1 MRKAREEIVYDE
13 ETDKNIDRHKES
25 RNMRF
30 VPTHCLREGMIL
42 GDNLYNNFGDLMLS
56 GGTKLSEEYV
66 KSIHRLQ
73 YNGVYIEDDISKD
86 IQIINIINDSIRAQS
101 VKSIK
106 DMFIHCEK
114 GNPDIKPDLR
124 KAKQQI
130 ETIVDEIFAQR
141 NLMVNMIDMK
151 VFDDYTYY
159 HSVNVAVLSIVLG
172 VALKMDREE
181 LCNLGFAAL
190 LHDIGKVF
198 VNRDILNKAGRLT
211 STEFEVIKTH
221 SLLGCN
227 HIKKAHSVPNSTY
240 MAILDHHE
248 KYAGGGYPNN
258 LKGDEIS
265 WYGRIIAIA
274 DVYDALTSDRP
285 YRKAMLPSDAMEY
298 VMAYTTIQFDPRV
311 VQVFVRKIAPY
322 PIGTCVKLSN
332 GLTGIVV
339 RNYEEL
345 CMRPRIRIFLD
356 HDLDV
361 TPYEIELADYEALN
375 ITVIEVV

>member
-1 MRKAREEIVYDE
+1 
-13 ETDKNIDRHKES
+13 
-25 RNMRF
+25 MRF

-56 GGTKLSEEYV
+56 RGTELTKEYV
-66 KSIHRLQ
+66 NSIHRLQ

-86 IQIINIINDSIRAQS
+86 IHIINIINDSVRAQT
-101 VKSIK
+101 VKGIK
-106 DMFIHCEK
+106 DVFIHCEK
-114 GNPDIKPDLR
+114 DSPDVKPDLR

-130 ETIVDEIFAQR
+130 ETIVDEIFAHR
-141 NLMVNMIDMK
+141 HLMVNMIDMK

-198 VNRDILNKAGRLT
+198 VNRDILNKAGKLT
-211 STEFEVIKTH
+211 PAEFDEIKTH

-227 HIKKAHSVPNSTY
+227 HIKKGYGVPNSTY

-248 KYAGGGYPNN
+248 KYDGGGYPNN
-258 LKGDEIS
+258 LKGDNIS
-265 WYGRIIAIA
+265 WYGRIISIA

-298 VMAYTTIQFDPRV
+298 VMAYTTTQFDPKV
-311 VQVFVRKIAPY
+311 VEVFVRKIAPY

-339 RNYEEL
+339 ENYEEL
-345 CMRPRIRIFLD
+345 CMRPRVRIFMD
-356 HDLDV
+356 NDGDV
-361 TPYEIELADYEALN
+361 EPYELEMADHESLN
-375 ITVIEVV
+375 ITVIEIV

>member
-1 MRKAREEIVYDE
+1 
-13 ETDKNIDRHKES
+13 
-25 RNMRF
+25 MRF
-30 VPTHCLREGMIL
+30 VPTYCLRQGMIL

-56 GGTKLSEEYV
+56 SGTVLKEEYV
-66 KSIHRLQ
+66 RSIERLQ

-86 IQIINIINDSIRAQS
+86 IHIINIISDSVRAQT

-106 DMFIHCEK
+106 DVFIHCEK
-114 GNPDIKPDLR
+114 DGSGIKYDIKKIKL
-124 KAKQQI
+124 QI
-130 ETIVDEIFAQR
+130 ETIVDEIFANK

-172 VALKMDREE
+172 VAFDMQREE

-198 VNRDILNKAGRLT
+198 VNKDILNKCGKLT
-211 STEFEVIKTH
+211 PQEFEEIKTH

-227 HIKKAHSVPNSTY
+227 HIKKGYGVANSSY
-240 MAILDHHE
+240 MGILDHHE
-248 KYAGGGYPNN
+248 KYDGGGYPNN
-258 LKGDEIS
+258 LKGNNIS
-265 WYGRIIAIA
+265 WYGRIISIA
-274 DVYDALTSDRP
+274 DVYDAITSDRP

-298 VMAYTTIQFDPRV
+298 IMASTMTLFDPQV
-311 VQVFVRKIAPY
+311 VEVFVRKIAPY

-339 RNYEEL
+339 ENFEEL
-345 CMRPRIRIFLD
+345 CMRPRVRIFMEQGKEIE
-356 HDLDV
+356 
-361 TPYEIELADYEALN
+361 PYEINLADYQSLN
-375 ITVIEVV
+375 ITVIEIV

>member
-1 MRKAREEIVYDE
+1 
-13 ETDKNIDRHKES
+13 
-25 RNMRF
+25 MRF
-30 VPTHCLREGMIL
+30 VPTYCLRQGMIL

-56 GGTKLSEEYV
+56 SGTVLKEEYV
-66 KSIHRLQ
+66 RSIERLQ

-86 IQIINIINDSIRAQS
+86 IHIINIISDSVRAQT

-106 DMFIHCEK
+106 DVFIHCEK
-114 GNPDIKPDLR
+114 DGSGIKYDIKKIKL
-124 KAKQQI
+124 QI
-130 ETIVDEIFAQR
+130 ETIVDEIFANK

-172 VALKMDREE
+172 VAFDMQREE

-198 VNRDILNKAGRLT
+198 VNKDILNKCGKLT
-211 STEFEVIKTH
+211 PQEFEEIKTH

-227 HIKKAHSVPNSTY
+227 HIKKGYGVANSSY
-240 MAILDHHE
+240 MGILDHHE
-248 KYAGGGYPNN
+248 KYDGGGYPNN
-258 LKGDEIS
+258 LKGNNIS
-265 WYGRIIAIA
+265 WYGRIISIA
-274 DVYDALTSDRP
+274 DVYDAITSDRP

-298 VMAYTTIQFDPRV
+298 IMASTMTLFDPQV
-311 VQVFVRKIAPY
+311 VEVFVRKIAPY

-339 RNYEEL
+339 ENFEEL
-345 CMRPRIRIFLD
+345 CMRPRVRIFMEQGKEIE
-356 HDLDV
+356 
-361 TPYEIELADYEALN
+361 PYEINLADYQSLN
-375 ITVIEVV
+375 ITVVEIV